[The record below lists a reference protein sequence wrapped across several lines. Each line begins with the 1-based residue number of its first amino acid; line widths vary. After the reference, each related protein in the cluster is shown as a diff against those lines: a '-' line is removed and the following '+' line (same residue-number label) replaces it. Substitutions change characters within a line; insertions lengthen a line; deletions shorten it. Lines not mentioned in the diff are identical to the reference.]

1 MADKS
6 KSCTGSSSSSGT
18 NSSNNCSVQELASLT
33 DQCRASGRIRRE
45 SQGQAAKGS
54 GQSLVQVL
62 TRNLSF
68 RLENLD
74 LISIPTEQER
84 SSVIIQ
90 TPKTSTPSNSPERSF
105 QPLRSCQELA
115 PKVPSR
121 SHSHSPACS
130 EVSSINTEVF
140 RDTEGIDNSFPTVLI
155 PLPRAL
161 QAPGAPI
168 HHPVIHITGTMEAA
182 EAELH
187 QKNRKVYFKMR
198 NYQLADLCEGSFDE
212 HKQKIDILEGLL
224 EDFVLSVE
232 ESMKE
237 RWVLIEVTSGK
248 L

>member
-6 KSCTGSSSSSGT
+6 KSCTGSSSSSGA

-68 RLENLD
+68 RLEHLD

-105 QPLRSCQELA
+105 QPPRSCQDLA
-115 PKVPSR
+115 PKVPSS
-121 SHSHSPACS
+121 SHSHSPACF

-140 RDTEGIDNSFPTVLI
+140 RDTEGIDNYVPIVLI
-155 PLPRAL
+155 L
-161 QAPGAPI
+161 QCPSSP
-168 HHPVIHITGTMEAA
+168 
-182 EAELH
+182 
-187 QKNRKVYFKMR
+187 
-198 NYQLADLCEGSFDE
+198 
-212 HKQKIDILEGLL
+212 
-224 EDFVLSVE
+224 
-232 ESMKE
+232 
-237 RWVLIEVTSGK
+237 
-248 L
+248 